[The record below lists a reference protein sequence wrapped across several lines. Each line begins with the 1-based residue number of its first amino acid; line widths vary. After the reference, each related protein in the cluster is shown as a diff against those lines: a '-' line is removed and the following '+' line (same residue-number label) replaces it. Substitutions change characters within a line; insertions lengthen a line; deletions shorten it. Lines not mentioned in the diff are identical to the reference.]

1 MVEVVIWEFLCVKLN
16 TKQYSP
22 SKEGGGSQSAHS
34 QKNWGYIYIYINTIL
49 TNWGAKKREKEEE
62 KKMKQKQG

>member
-22 SKEGGGSQSAHS
+22 SKEGGGLLTVRRI
-34 QKNWGYIYIYINTIL
+34 GVIFIFIL
-49 TNWGAKKREKEEE
+49 ILF
-62 KKMKQKQG
+62 